1 MEGEYTISLFMVC
14 QCNMLLKCVGLLFSA
29 GDNASK

>member
-1 MEGEYTISLFMVC
+1 MHCKFVYGVSVC